1 MQEELL
7 SFPGEYI
14 TDNYPP
20 EFVSPKDKEEDE
32 YGCQY
37 AKSMYATSNRMGT
50 MLFDEVEYQALMET
64 AQGRQSVEGIRK
76 LFGHFDDD
84 GDGSASLAYI
94 DPQILNLAPKY
105 INRAVAKMQKYS
117 YDIAV
122 DAVDPVSVDE
132 KGDYAANIQ
141 AFYRLKE
148 WVVSMGQDPKA
159 LFPDLD
165 VDALP
170 RYPDELLYDLTV
182 NPKIKKE
189 IAAEISLKLLH
200 YVNDFRQK
208 MREVDWWIV
217 VYGKGH
223 LHFFNDENGV
233 PRSEVINP
241 KFYIG
246 AYSENEAYHGQ
257 QHAGFLDFITVD
269 QLRKEMLA
277 CGKSELEI
285 QIIADKWR
293 GGYLGGSSPEI
304 VGGVDS
310 FDGLD
315 YIPVMRF
322 YFKSE
327 DNRRFVKS
335 KNQYGSDILLEKS
348 FNYEP
353 GDEVKEYFES
363 GERKLIKNTYTSIYG
378 GTWILDTDIVYNYGR
393 KKMPRTNLVEA
404 QLPIISFAPNM
415 KEGRVVSFLS
425 QMIEP
430 LYMIN
435 VVWNKIKEIVAK
447 GWMGVREIDFTQ
459 LENVSMTKGGQQWS
473 AQDVYKHFLKTNTLL
488 KRSPINRHDQ
498 QYSGSAVEDTNSG
511 LTLADYFTTFTTA
524 INILEQMTSTQV
536 ADSISVPDRLSATAA
551 KQSALTAD
559 TDMEYLYNAHEALYQ
574 KGSHLFLLLLQES
587 LRDGNTVQGFVPAL
601 GKVNTGFYEV
611 PQHLAYCEFGLTMSR
626 QPSAEEWAEFYLDV
640 REALKNQEISIAD
653 SAFIR
658 EIDNLKQARQMMAIR
673 HKQHQRQLREDAKFN
688 NDLAIESN
696 QAAAKA
702 KADFEGQKQQDKDQ
716 GAMEL
721 AALQGKIQ
729 ERLLTMGKELDAEIA
744 GVENQ
749 VKERMKKQEGLD
761 SIIKEAMRSR
771 ADRYKSD
778 SQLRGTIV
786 SATQKAESDRKKLL
800 APKPKSTAK

>member
-7 SFPGEYI
+7 TFPGEHI
-14 TDNYPP
+14 TDNYPS
-20 EFVSPKDKEEDE
+20 EFVSPKDKEKDE

-37 AKSMYATSNRMGT
+37 AKALYATSNQLGSLT
-50 MLFDEVEYQALMET
+50 FDEIEYMGLMEL
-64 AQGRQSVEGIRK
+64 AQGRQSVEGIKK
-76 LFGHFDDD
+76 LFGHYDTN
-84 GDGSASLAYI
+84 GDGSDSLAYI

-122 DAVDPVSVDE
+122 DAVDPVSIEE
-132 KGDYAANIQ
+132 KGSYAATIQ

-148 WVVSMGQDPKA
+148 WVTFIGQDPKM
-159 LFPDLD
+159 LFPEIDID
-165 VDALP
+165 SLP
-170 RYPDELLYDLTV
+170 QYPDELLYDITV

-189 IAAEISLKLLH
+189 IGAEIALKLLH
-200 YVNDFRQK
+200 YINDFKQK

-223 LHFFNDENGV
+223 LHFYNDQNGV
-233 PRSEVINP
+233 PRVEVINP
-241 KFYIG
+241 KYFIG
-246 AYSENEAYHGQ
+246 SWVENESYDDQ

-277 CGKSELEI
+277 AGKSEIEI
-285 QIIADKWR
+285 AVIADKWR

-304 VGGVDS
+304 IGGMDS

-327 DNRRFVKS
+327 DNRRFVVQ
-335 KNQYGSDILLEKS
+335 KNQYDSDILLEKS
-348 FNYEP
+348 FNYTP
-353 GDEVKEYFES
+353 GDDVKEHFEK
-363 GERKLIKNTYTSIYG
+363 GERRLIPNNYTSIYG
-378 GTWILDTDIVYNYGR
+378 GTWILDTDIVYDYGR

-425 QMIEP
+425 QMKEP
-430 LYMIN
+430 LSMIN
-435 VVWNKIKEIVAK
+435 AAWNKIKEIIAK

-459 LENVSMTKGGQQWS
+459 LENVSLTKGGQDWT
-473 AQDVYKHFLKTNTLL
+473 AQDVYSHFLKTNTLL

-498 QYSGSAVEDTNSG
+498 KYSGSAVEDTNSG
-511 LTLADYFTTFTTA
+511 LQLADYFTTFTTA
-524 INILEQMTSTQV
+524 VNILEQMTSTAV
-536 ADSISVPDRLSATAA
+536 VDSMTVPDRLSATAA
-551 KQSALTAD
+551 KQSAMSAD
-559 TDMEYLYNAHEALYQ
+559 TDMEYLYNAHENLYL

-587 LRDGNTVQGFVPAL
+587 LRDGNNVKGFVPAL
-601 GKVNTGFYEV
+601 GKVNTGYYEV
-611 PQHLAYCEFGLTMSR
+611 PQVLAYSEFGLTMSR
-626 QPSAEEWAEFYLDV
+626 QPTAEQWADFYLDV

-653 SAFIR
+653 SSFLR

-673 HKQHQRQLREDAKFN
+673 NKQYKRQLREDAKFN
-688 NDLAIESN
+688 NDLAIQSN
-696 QAAAKA
+696 EAAARA
-702 KADFEGQKQQDKDQ
+702 KAEFEGIKEDKK
-716 GAMEL
+716 GENAEEL
-721 AALQGKIQ
+721 AILNGKIQ
-729 ERLLTMGKELDAEIA
+729 ERLLRIEKEMDAEIK

-749 VKERMKKQEGLD
+749 TKEWMKRQEGLD

-771 ADRYKSD
+771 AERYKSD

-786 SATQKAESDRKKLL
+786 SATQKAQSDREKVS
-800 APKPKSTAK
+800 APKLKSTAK